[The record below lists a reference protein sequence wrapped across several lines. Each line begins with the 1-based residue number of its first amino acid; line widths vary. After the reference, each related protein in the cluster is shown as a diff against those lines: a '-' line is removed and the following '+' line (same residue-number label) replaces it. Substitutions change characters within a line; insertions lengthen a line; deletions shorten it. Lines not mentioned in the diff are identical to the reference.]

1 MGIEP
6 SAIASQSIASQD
18 VPVVIEL
25 LTVQPIAGA
34 LLTTARPPGQLV
46 GFYNGSTDVVELYV
60 VANSGLRL
68 LRVG

>member
-1 MGIEP
+1 
-6 SAIASQSIASQD
+6 
-18 VPVVIEL
+18 
-25 LTVQPIAGA
+25 
-34 LLTTARPPGQLV
+34 LV